1 MLDPCAL
8 FDSAGMCPDPWQAE
22 LVRTR
27 SRRVLV
33 LSCRQAGKST
43 ATAAL
48 ALSTALRREG
58 ATVLLV
64 APSLRQSTELMR
76 KVRAFYSAAGRPV
89 STDAESVLRM
99 ELPGGSRIIAL
110 PGSEQTIR
118 GFSAVDLIVVDEAA
132 AVPDDTYYSVRP
144 MLAVSGGRLVAIST
158 PRGKRGWFYRAWTEG
173 GTQWRRIRVTAHDC
187 PRMDPQFLAEERLE
201 MGERWFAQE
210 YLCEFVDIEGAV
222 FTEDMLAAFTDEK
235 VSAWCPGR

>member
-8 FDSAGMCPDPWQAE
+8 FAAAGMEPDLWQAE
-22 LVRTR
+22 LARTPHH
-27 SRRVLV
+27 RVLV

-48 ALSTALRREG
+48 ALSTALRRDG

-76 KVRAFYSAAGRPV
+76 KVRAFYAAAGRPV
-89 STDAESVLRM
+89 DTDAESVLRM

-132 AVPDDTYYSVRP
+132 AVPDETYYSVRP
-144 MLAVSGGRLVAIST
+144 MLAVSGGRLIAIST
-158 PRGKRGWFYRAWTEG
+158 PRGKRGWFYRAWSEG
-173 GTQWRRIRVTAHDC
+173 GPQWHRIRVTAHDC
-187 PRMDPQFLAEERLE
+187 PRMDTKFLAEERLE

-210 YLCEFVDIEGAV
+210 YLCEFLDLEGAV
-222 FTEDMLAAFTDEK
+222 FTDEMLAAFTDEK
-235 VSAWCPGR
+235 VSAWEPV